1 MGIKLLNK
9 FLNIHAPKGINS
21 KHLSQLYG
29 KKICIDTM
37 IYIYKFLS
45 EDGLLEKFYLLGIIL
60 KKYNIIPIFIFD
72 GKPPKEKYD
81 EIQKRN
87 DKRTKALIE
96 YEEKKDNL
104 DMKNANDRKE
114 LIRLKRQTIR
124 VNREHIHSVQ
134 DLFTS
139 MGFKY
144 IVADGEADVLC
155 ANLLHSKKVDAC
167 LSDDMDMF
175 AYGCNTVLRHLSL
188 LKHKVLLYD
197 FKIILKSLNITKENF
212 TWLCCL
218 SGSDYFNEDN
228 SNTIFD
234 YYKFYVRYKTR
245 YKKNKEVSYIDYLKE
260 KKIVDDIQYDEFH
273 KAYNMFQVSDVYMDL
288 IAALRVNYGS
298 YDNEK
303 LYNILK
309 KENFLCPL

>member
-9 FLNIHAPKGINS
+9 FLNIQSPKAIKS
-21 KHLSQLYG
+21 IHLSQFYG

-45 EDGLLEKFYLLGIIL
+45 EDGLIEKFYLMSIIF

-87 DKRTKALIE
+87 DKRNEALEE
-96 YEEKKDNL
+96 YEEKKNKL
-104 DMKNANDRKE
+104 DLNNANDRKE
-114 LIRLKRQTIR
+114 LIRLKRQTIKVSKR
-124 VNREHIHSVQ
+124 DINCVKELL
-134 DLFTS
+134 DS

-144 IVADGEADVLC
+144 LTANGEADLLC
-155 ANLLHSKKVDAC
+155 AKLLQEKKVDAC

-175 AYGCNTVLRHLSL
+175 AYGCNKVLRHLSL

-197 FKIILKSLNITKENF
+197 YKIILDCLNINKTNF

-218 SGSDYFNEDN
+218 SGCDYFNENKN
-228 SNTIFD
+228 STIFD
-234 YYKFYVRYKTR
+234 YYKSYIKYKTR
-245 YKKNKEVSYIDYLKE
+245 YKNINNTSFIVYLKE
-260 KKIVDDIQYDEFH
+260 QQIIDDIQYDEFH
-273 KAYNMFQVSDVYMDL
+273 KAYNMFNINNTDYTEVLKDL
-288 IAALRVNYGS
+288 KVKYSNY
-298 YDNEK
+298 DINK
-303 LYNILK
+303 LYSILE
-309 KENFLCPL
+309 KENFIL

>member
-9 FLNIHAPKGINS
+9 FLNIHAPKGIKS
-21 KHLSQLYG
+21 VHLSQFYG
-29 KKICIDTM
+29 KKICIDSM

-45 EDGLLEKFYLLGIIL
+45 EDGLLEKMYLMGIIF

-87 DKRTKALIE
+87 EKRSEALLE
-96 YEEKKDNL
+96 YEEKIKKL
-104 DMKNANDRKE
+104 DIKNPNDRKE

-124 VNREHIHSVQ
+124 VRRTHIISVQ
-134 DLFTS
+134 ELISS

-144 IVADGEADVLC
+144 LIADGEADVLC
-155 ANLLHSKKVDAC
+155 AKLIHSKKVDAC

-175 AYGCNTVLRHLSL
+175 AYGCNKVLRHLSL

-197 FKIILKSLNITKENF
+197 FKTIINTLNINKTDF

-218 SGSDYFNEDN
+218 SGSDYFNDN
-228 SNTIFD
+228 HTNTIFD
-234 YYKFYVRYKTR
+234 YYKQYIKYKTR
-245 YKKNKEVSYIDYLKE
+245 FKLKNEISFIEYLKDKE
-260 KKIVDDIQYDEFH
+260 FIDEIQYDEFH
-273 KAYNMFQVSDVYMDL
+273 KAFNMFNLNTDIYENIIDS
-288 IAALRVNYGS
+288 LRITYTS
-298 YDNEK
+298 HDKEK
-303 LYNILK
+303 LYSILEV
-309 KENFLCPL
+309 ENFII